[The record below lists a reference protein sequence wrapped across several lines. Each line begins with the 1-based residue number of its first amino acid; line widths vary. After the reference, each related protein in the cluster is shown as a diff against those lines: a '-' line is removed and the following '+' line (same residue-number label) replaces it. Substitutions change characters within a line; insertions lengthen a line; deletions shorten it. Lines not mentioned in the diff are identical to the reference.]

1 MSIKFSCENSGISD
15 FSGIKDEVLDS
26 YKTLTEK
33 TGLGNEFLDWIKLP
47 EDYDKEEFKRIK
59 DSAKRIKENSDVL
72 VAIGIGGSYL
82 GAEAVIKSLTGKV
95 NKPDVEVIF
104 AGNNLSPIEL
114 TEVLEYIKDKDF
126 SINVISKSGTTME
139 PSIAFRVLKDEIE
152 KRYGKEGSIER
163 IYVTTDKKKGALK
176 PLADEIGYETFVV
189 PDGIGGRY
197 SVLTAVGLLP
207 IAAAGLDI
215 DLLLKG
221 ARNAMD
227 KYNNDNF
234 DKNDALKYAAIRNLL
249 YRDGKKIEIFA
260 SYEPKMRMITEWL
273 KQLFGESEGKD
284 GVGIFPAG
292 AIFTTDLHS
301 FGQMIQEGERNLFE
315 TVINIEN
322 PNANIVIKED
332 EVNADGLNYLTGK
345 TLDYINKMAMQGTI
359 EAHVDGGVPNLMV
372 TLDKL
377 DEENIGELLYFFE
390 FTCGVSGYTL
400 GVNPFN
406 QPGVEA
412 YKSNMFRLL
421 GRP

>member
-82 GAEAVIKSLTGKV
+82 GAEAVIRSLTGKV

-221 ARNAMD
+221 SRNAMD

-332 EVNADGLNYLTGK
+332 EVNAHGLNYLTGK